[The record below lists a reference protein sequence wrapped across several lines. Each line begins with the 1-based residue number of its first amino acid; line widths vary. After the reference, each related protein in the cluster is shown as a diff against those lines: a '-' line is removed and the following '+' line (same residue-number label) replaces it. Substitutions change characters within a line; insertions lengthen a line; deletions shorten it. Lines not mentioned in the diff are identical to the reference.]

1 MNTLA
6 CSLLASEL
14 HVGHRCTRFM
24 RATTF
29 TFDATLEPAKQTN
42 KQTTTEP
49 KRTRTVYL
57 VLFDYSLAIQ

>member
-1 MNTLA
+1 MNTRA
-6 CSLLASEL
+6 CSLLATEL

-29 TFDATLEPAKQTN
+29 DATLESAKQTN
-42 KQTTTEP
+42 KQTMTEP